1 MGLEDRW
8 HKNETIYSVD
18 VETFYDSTGN
28 GVGDFQGLIDRLGY
42 LSRLG
47 VSCVWLLPFYETPNL
62 DNGYDIAD
70 YYQVDSRLGALGDF
84 VEFTYEAR
92 ARGIRVIVDLVV
104 NHTSDQ
110 HPWFQAARRD
120 PESPYREYY
129 VWTDNPGAAPDK
141 ETFFPGEEEDVWA
154 YDEVAEAYYYH
165 RFYRFQPDLNL
176 RNPDVR
182 EEIRKILGFWLE
194 LGVSG
199 FRIDAATLMIDQ
211 KGALPP
217 LDDPHSVLREM
228 KSFVRSR
235 QGDAILLAEA
245 DDRPTELDEYFG
257 EDGDEMDLLLN
268 FVLNAHLT
276 HALAREEAAPLVAGL
291 ARLPD
296 ISGAPGQWAN
306 FLRNYDELNVGRL
319 SDAARA
325 EVFETFAPEDRMR
338 IYGRGVRRRL
348 APMLGGDP
356 DRIALAHSLLFA
368 LPGTPVIASGDEI
381 GMGDDLS
388 LPGRNA
394 VRTPLH
400 WSDDPNG
407 GFSSA
412 DPDELVRSVIAEGPF
427 SYEHVNVAAQRAEAD
442 SLLDRMSRL
451 IGTRKECPSL
461 GWGDHRVLDTG
472 CETVF
477 ANRYDW
483 EENTVVTTHN
493 LADERTTV
501 TLDLGDP
508 DDPIHRLVGGGEF
521 SRLDDGRVDVE
532 LDGYEYCWLRVGT
545 EHAVRHW

>member
-1 MGLEDRW
+1 MGLEDKW
-8 HKNETIYSVD
+8 HRNETIYSVD
-18 VETFYDSTGN
+18 VETFYDSN
-28 GVGDFQGLIDRLGY
+28 DDGVGDFQGLIDRLGY

-47 VSCVWLLPFYETPNL
+47 ISCIWLLPFYETPNL

-70 YYQVDSRLGALGDF
+70 YYQVDSRLGTLGDF
-84 VEFTYEAR
+84 VEFTHEAQ

-120 PESPYREYY
+120 PDSPFREYY
-129 VWTDNPGAAPDK
+129 VWTDEPAQAPDK
-141 ETFFPGEEEDVWA
+141 ETFFPGEEEDVWEH
-154 YDEVAEAYYYH
+154 DEVAEAYYYH

-199 FRIDAATLMIDQ
+199 FRVDAAPLMIDQ
-211 KGALPP
+211 KGDLPP
-217 LDDPHSVLREM
+217 LEEPHSVLKEM

-235 QGDAILLAEA
+235 RGDAILLAEA
-245 DDRPTELDEYFG
+245 DDAPDELEAYFG

-276 HALAREEAAPLVAGL
+276 HALAREEAEPLVSGL
-291 ARLPD
+291 ERLPE
-296 ISGAPGQWAN
+296 ISGPGQWAN

-325 EVFETFAPEDRMR
+325 EVFETFGPDERMR
-338 IYGRGVRRRL
+338 IYGRGLRRRL
-348 APMLGGDP
+348 APMLGGDHE
-356 DRIALAHSLLFA
+356 RIELAYSLLFA

-381 GMGDDLS
+381 GMGEDLS

-400 WSDDPNG
+400 WSDDPNA
-407 GFSSA
+407 GFSSG
-412 DPDELVRSVIAEGPF
+412 DPDDLVRTVIDEGPF
-427 SYEHVNVAAQRAEAD
+427 NYERVNVAAQRAEES
-442 SLLDRMSRL
+442 SLLDRMGRL

-461 GWGDHRVLDTG
+461 GWGEHRVLDADSPN
-472 CETVF
+472 VF

-483 EENTVVTTHN
+483 EENTVVTVHN
-493 LADERTTV
+493 LAAEPTTA
-501 TLDLGDP
+501 TLDLCDP
-508 DDPIHRLVGGGEF
+508 DDPIHRLVGDGEHA
-521 SRLDDGRVDVE
+521 RREDGRVEVE
-532 LDGYEYCWLRVGT
+532 LGRYDYCWLRVGE

>member
-1 MGLEDRW
+1 MGLEDKW

-18 VETFYDSTGN
+18 VETFYDSDGD

-47 VSCVWLLPFYETPNL
+47 VSCLWLLPFYETPNL
-62 DNGYDIAD
+62 DNGYDVAD
-70 YYQVDSRLGALGDF
+70 YYQVDSRLGNMGDF
-84 VEFTYEAR
+84 VEFTHEAR

-120 PESPYREYY
+120 PDSPYRDYY
-129 VWTDNPGAAPDK
+129 VWTDEPAAAPDK

-199 FRIDAATLMIDQ
+199 FRVDAATLMIDQ
-211 KGALPP
+211 KGTLPP
-217 LDDPHSVLREM
+217 LDDPHSVLKEM

-235 QGDAILLAEA
+235 RGDAILLAEA
-245 DDRPTELDEYFG
+245 DDAPDELDEYFG
-257 EDGDEMDLLLN
+257 DDGDEMDLLLN

-276 HALAREEAAPLVAGL
+276 PALAREEAEPLVSGL
-291 ARLPD
+291 ERLPD
-296 ISGAPGQWAN
+296 VSETPGQWAN
-306 FLRNYDELNVGRL
+306 FLRNHDELNVGRL

-325 EVFETFAPEDRMR
+325 EVFETFGPDERMR
-338 IYGRGVRRRL
+338 IYGRGLRRRL

-356 DRIALAHSLLFA
+356 ERIELAYSLLFA
-368 LPGTPVIASGDEI
+368 LPGTPVIVSGDEI
-381 GMGDDLS
+381 GMGEDLS

-400 WSDDPNG
+400 WSDDPNA
-407 GFSSA
+407 GFSSG
-412 DPDELVRSVIAEGPF
+412 DPDSLVRSVIAEGPF
-427 SYEHVNVAAQRAEAD
+427 GYEHVNVAAQRADQD
-442 SLLDRMSRL
+442 SLLDWMERL

-461 GWGDHRVLDTG
+461 GWGTQTVLDTG
-472 CETVF
+472 SGAVF

-483 EENTVVTTHN
+483 EENTVVTAHN
-493 LADERTTV
+493 LAAEGTTV

-508 DDPIHRLVGGGEF
+508 DGSIHRLVGEGEHD
-521 SRLDDGRVDVE
+521 RREDGSVDVD
-532 LDGYEYCWLRVGT
+532 LGRYDYCWLRVGE
-545 EHAVRHW
+545 EHAARRW